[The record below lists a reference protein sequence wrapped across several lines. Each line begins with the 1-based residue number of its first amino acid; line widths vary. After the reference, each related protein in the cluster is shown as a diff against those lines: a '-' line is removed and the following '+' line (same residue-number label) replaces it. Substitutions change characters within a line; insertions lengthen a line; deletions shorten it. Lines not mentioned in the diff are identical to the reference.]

1 MPSITN
7 DRDSTEG
14 RRGVLSDGPGWAVA
28 AILFVI
34 GIVLGAIITGS
45 PIQERVPLGSASPAR
60 STGPPA
66 RSPLG
71 RFAPVIAPGLI
82 PFYTAALSLPLFLWL
97 TRRAPVTRTNW
108 WRVVPIWA
116 AAVVVVTLVGET
128 ALLVLR
134 FGPGASPRPIFFLVR
149 RFVSTAP
156 LVLGSVALAYA
167 VDHRRRAHAAALE
180 AVHAR
185 AELAVAQLSALTAQ
199 LRPHF
204 LFNTL
209 QTVST
214 LLHRDVE
221 SADAVLG
228 RLGELLHA
236 SLQSDAQTVI
246 PLADEMHIT
255 EAYLAIAR
263 ERFGD
268 RLRATVEVG
277 PGTDDAMV
285 PAFLLQPLVENA
297 VHHGIEPSVS
307 GGCVDVRV
315 ENVAGML
322 VLSVRDSGSGY
333 PPGEREGI
341 GLGNTRRRLEAIYG
355 SRADLSVES
364 DATSG
369 TRVTVRLPPTLPVP
383 EGG

>member
-1 MPSITN
+1 
-7 DRDSTEG
+7 
-14 RRGVLSDGPGWAVA
+14 VA
-28 AILFVI
+28 AVLFVI

-45 PIQERVPLGSASPAR
+45 PIQDRVPLGPPSPGR
-60 STGPPA
+60 NTGPPA
-66 RSPLG
+66 GSPLG

-97 TRRAPVTRTNW
+97 TRRAPVTRSNW
-108 WRVVPIWA
+108 SRVVPIWA
-116 AAVVVVTLVGET
+116 AAVVLVTIAGET

-134 FGPGASPRPIFFLVR
+134 FGPGASPRPFFFLVR

-156 LVLGSVALAYA
+156 LVLGSVALAHA
-167 VDHRRRAHAAALE
+167 IEHRRRAHTAALD

-185 AELAVAQLSALTAQ
+185 AELALAQLSALTAQ

-214 LLHRDVE
+214 LLHRDVA

-236 SLQSDAQTVI
+236 SLQSDAKTVI
-246 PLADEMHIT
+246 PLEEEMQIT
-255 EAYLAIAR
+255 AAYLAIAR

-268 RLRATVEVG
+268 RLHATLDVG
-277 PGTDDAMV
+277 PGTEGAMV

-297 VHHGIEPSVS
+297 VHHGIEPALN
-307 GGCVDVRV
+307 GGRVDVHV
-315 ENVAGML
+315 ENVGGVL
-322 VLSVRDSGSGY
+322 VLSVTDSGAGTAVAE
-333 PPGEREGI
+333 GEGI

-355 SRADLSVES
+355 ARADLSVES

-369 TRVTVRLPPTLPVP
+369 TRVTVRLPPTPPVS
-383 EGG
+383 EGS